1 MKSLLVL
8 AGCLVVPWM
17 SCSVLKLFLTQGM
30 PRDPAAQNRRLARF
44 RRGTLALGL
53 IALLAASVVGALV
66 SEPDLLPS
74 WPTASAWLFSSLC
87 ATTFWVAMALS
98 QRTAEEVEAMPA
110 WEAFG
115 RAVQTAALWVV
126 STGVA
131 VALVRGV
138 EPSLPFPPAV
148 DALVGALLCVFGVVV
163 LSPLLLMTFGI
174 WRVFGAR
181 MEVDGVVW
189 RLAHLPAATPFFTH
203 VAAIPWL
210 RTVLLSDGLLK
221 RVPERHWRTLVLFE
235 VSEAT
240 ALRLDRAQRW
250 VVSVP
255 LSMLVFVTAGVAGAD
270 DPKKLVAG
278 LSLAVAFT
286 LGATWVANRQPAS
299 SVSMDRSG
307 PSLQDLAQT
316 LRSLPPTYG
325 QAMPRTSHKALGPA
339 LYDRLFALGHDP
351 GPRPLK

>member
-1 MKSLLVL
+1 MRSLLVL
-8 AGCLVVPWM
+8 AGCIVVPWM
-17 SCSVLKLFLTQGM
+17 SCRVLKLLLTRRM
-30 PRDPAAQNRRLARF
+30 PSDSVAQSRRLARF
-44 RRGTLALGL
+44 RRVTLVFGL
-53 IALLAASVVGALV
+53 AVLVAASVVGALV

-98 QRTAEEVEAMPA
+98 QRTAEELEAMPA

-115 RAVQTAALWVV
+115 RAVQTVALWVV

-131 VALVRGV
+131 VALARGV
-138 EPSLPFPPAV
+138 GPSLPFPAAV
-148 DALVGALLCVFGVVV
+148 DALIASLVCVFGVVV
-163 LSPLLLMTFGI
+163 LSPVLLMTFGI

-189 RLAHLPAATPFFTH
+189 RLAHLPATTPFLTH

-235 VSEAT
+235 VTEAT

-255 LSMLVFVTAGVAGAD
+255 LSMLVFVAAGVAGAD
-270 DPKKLVAG
+270 DPRKLVAG
-278 LSLAVAFT
+278 VSLAVAFT
-286 LGATWVANRQPAS
+286 IGATWVANRQPAS

-316 LRSLPPTYG
+316 LRSLPSTHE

>member
-1 MKSLLVL
+1 MRSLLVL
-8 AGCLVVPWM
+8 AGCIVVPWM
-17 SCSVLKLFLTQGM
+17 SCSVLKLLLTRRM
-30 PRDPAAQNRRLARF
+30 PSDPVAQSRRLARF
-44 RRGTLALGL
+44 RRGTLLLGL
-53 IALLAASVVGALV
+53 AALVAASIVGALV

-131 VALVRGV
+131 VALASVG
-138 EPSLPFPPAV
+138 PSLPFPAAV
-148 DALVGALLCVFGVVV
+148 DALITALVCVFGVVV

>member
-8 AGCLVVPWM
+8 AACVAVPWM
-17 SCSVLKLFLTQGM
+17 TRTVLKLFLMRRM
-30 PRDPAAQNRRLARF
+30 PRDPAAQNRVLGRF
-44 RRGTLALGL
+44 RRATLALGL
-53 IALLAASVVGALV
+53 VALVAASVVGALATD
-66 SEPDLLPS
+66 PDLFPE
-74 WPTASAWLFSSLC
+74 WPAAAAWFFSSLC

-98 QRTAEEVEAMPA
+98 QRTREEAEAMPS

-131 VALVRGV
+131 VALATGV
-138 EPSLPFPPAV
+138 GSSLPFPPAIN
-148 DALVGALLCVFGVVV
+148 ALTCALLCVIGVVV
-163 LSPLLLMTFGI
+163 LSPLLLMILGI
-174 WRVFGAR
+174 WRVFSAR
-181 MEVDGVVW
+181 IEVDGVIW
-189 RLAHLPAATPFFTH
+189 RLAHLPAATPFLTH

-221 RVPERHWRTLVLFE
+221 RVPEQHWKTLVLFE

-250 VVSVP
+250 MVSVP
-255 LSMLVFVTAGVAGAD
+255 LSMLVFVAAGVAGAD
-270 DPKKLVAG
+270 DPQKLVAG
-278 LSLAVAFT
+278 SSLAVAFT

-299 SVSMDRSG
+299 SVSVDRSG

-316 LRSLPPTYG
+316 LRNLPPSHG
-325 QAMPRTSHKALGPA
+325 QAMPRTSHKALGSA

-351 GPRPLK
+351 GPRPQK